1 MSSLSDQVDSSR
13 KDKGLE
19 SEIAGR
25 KGKPLEKSIKD
36 LERSKMRKMK
46 QNNKRKV
53 QRSNIRSKIN
63 NKQFK

>member
-1 MSSLSDQVDSSR
+1 MSSLSDQVDFSR

-25 KGKPLEKSIKD
+25 KGKPLEKLIKD